1 MSLIQEVKD
10 GQIVDNKKDTTSK
23 KTSGSDLGEDQFLQL
38 LVAQMQYQDPLEPTS
53 NTEWVAQMATFSM
66 VESVNNMNTAMQE
79 QAANSLVGKYV
90 IINTTDSAGN
100 ATYIKGK
107 VDYVTKQNGEV
118 KLSVAD
124 GLYSLDE
131 LDTVADQEYYEG
143 SVMANELEQMI
154 SLLPQIDNLT
164 VGDEGLVKSARE
176 LYDKMTDTQK
186 QFVEQ
191 SSLQKLIELETRM
204 NALKATEFSG
214 KVKALPSEEELTQ
227 ASGET
232 LAGYRKQLKEARAY
246 YDNMTDAQKE
256 KVDEGDVKTL
266 EKLEE
271 ALDNM
276 GKTSAGKTDS
286 DTDAD
291 AETENG
297 GAEESGSTDE
307 VADILKKILEE
318 LQKE

>member
-10 GQIVDNKKDTTSK
+10 GQIVDNKTDTTSK

-79 QAANSLVGKYV
+79 QSANSLVGKYV

-100 ATYIKGK
+100 DTYIKGK

-154 SLLPQIDNLT
+154 SLLPQVDNLT
-164 VGDEGLVKSARE
+164 AGDEGLVKSARE

-191 SSLQKLIELETRM
+191 SFLQKLIELETRM
-204 NALKATEFSG
+204 NALKATEFGG

-232 LAGYRKQLKEARAY
+232 LAGYRKQLKEAREY

-297 GAEESGSTDE
+297 GVEESGSTDE